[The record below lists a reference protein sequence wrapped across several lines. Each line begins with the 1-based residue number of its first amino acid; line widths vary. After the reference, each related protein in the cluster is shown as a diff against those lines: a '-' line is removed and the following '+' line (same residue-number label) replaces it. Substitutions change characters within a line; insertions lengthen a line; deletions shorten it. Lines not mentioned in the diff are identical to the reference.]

1 MAYQSIGLGT
11 SPGDGTGDDIR
22 DGGDKIND
30 NFDEIYD
37 IIGDGSLFTEDM
49 DLLSESILFENDLTE
64 FQWWAGDIDYDE
76 SHSVFDLLRL
86 SDLLE
91 N

>member
-1 MAYQSIGLGT
+1 M
-11 SPGDGTGDDIR
+11 
-22 DGGDKIND
+22 N
-30 NFDEIYD
+30 
-37 IIGDGSLFTEDM
+37 GDGSLFTEDM